1 MKSIEEIKKEIANE
15 CGEDHFEVQLD
26 AEISAGDLKT
36 AKRLLMK
43 VVERYIAQYTEI
55 ENL

>member
-1 MKSIEEIKKEIANE
+1 MKSIEEIKKEVANE
-15 CGEDHFEVQLD
+15 RSEENFEVLLD